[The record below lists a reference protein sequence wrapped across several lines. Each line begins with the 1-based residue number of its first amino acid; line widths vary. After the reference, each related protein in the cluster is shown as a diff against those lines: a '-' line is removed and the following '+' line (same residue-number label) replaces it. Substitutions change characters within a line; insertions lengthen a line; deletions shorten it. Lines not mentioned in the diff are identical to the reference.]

1 MRVFSLYLAR
11 KKVEKNIVQFKSL
24 FYLCFNE
31 TNKEKTLIAT
41 LLTTNQFIAN
51 FAKLD
56 ENVTEFVNDFNKF
69 NASQIESVYGVY
81 AKKCLDLSNNNLI
94 KAGILYFF
102 VKKWEGQFNNKLNEL
117 FDFYF
122 ELAKIG
128 YIDEKTDELINSSYD
143 IAITEFILYRNKTT
157 I

>member
-1 MRVFSLYLAR
+1 M
-11 KKVEKNIVQFKSL
+11 
-24 FYLCFNE
+24 
-31 TNKEKTLIAT
+31 IAT

-56 ENVTEFVNDFNKF
+56 ENVTEFVNKFNKF
-69 NASQIESVYGVY
+69 DASQIESIYGVY
-81 AKKCLDLSNNNLI
+81 AKKCLDLSNNSLI
-94 KAGILYFF
+94 KAGVLYFF

-128 YIDEKTDELINSSYD
+128 YIDEETDELINSAYD
-143 IAITEFILYRNKTT
+143 IAITDFILYRNKTT